1 MAAEDSDFKE
11 KGFQILSKVIDP
23 EIGVDLVGLGLIY
36 DVQVDEKGLCTVTMT
51 LTMMGCPLTDV
62 LNDAITEALMAAD
75 EVKKVRIDLV
85 WEPIWTIDRMSRE
98 ARVRLGMM

>member
-1 MAAEDSDFKE
+1 MAAEVSGFKE

-62 LNDAITEALMAAD
+62 LNDAITAALMAAD

>member
-1 MAAEDSDFKE
+1 MAAEVSGFKE

-36 DVQVDEKGLCTVTMT
+36 DVQVDEEGLCTVTMT

-62 LNDAITEALMAAD
+62 LNDAITEALMTAD